1 MKHNH
6 NHDNIPDYDT
16 QLVPFRFEFTDK
28 TAHSVCVAGSF
39 NDWKPEA
46 KALHADGAGK
56 WWKETPLKPGT
67 YEYCFVVDGKWI
79 PDPQARETV
88 ANPFGGQNSILK
100 IASPTETELTG
111 NREHLSLTQ
120 NTTIDLK

>member
-6 NHDNIPDYDT
+6 NHDNAPAAAA

-28 TAHSVCVAGSF
+28 AAHAVCVAGSF

-46 KALHADGAGK
+46 KTLHGDGSGK

-79 PDPQARETV
+79 PDPAAKESI
-88 ANPFGGQNSILK
+88 ANPFGGTNSVLK
-100 IASPTETELTG
+100 IASPAGQPGSATEK
-111 NREHLSLTQ
+111 NLSPKKT
-120 NTTIDLK
+120 